1 MMKQILLVGA
11 YHEMIELCESCG
23 YEVVGIFDN
32 KYTDEYYGA
41 KIIGTDADAE
51 KLFPQYGNIPVVVT
65 PYMPSLREKLVKM
78 YAALG
83 YKFATIISPEARV
96 SKFSTVGEGTV
107 IQAGVN
113 VAANTHIGKF
123 VKLNTMCNIMH
134 DDEIGDFVTVSPNA
148 VTLGYVTIKDRAF
161 LGANCTI
168 LPSLTVGEKAVV
180 GAGAVVTKNVETDK
194 VVKGNPAK

>member
-1 MMKQILLVGA
+1 MKKQILLVGA

-23 YEVVGIFDN
+23 YEVAGIFDN
-32 KYTDEYYGA
+32 KYNDEYYGA
-41 KIIGTDADAE
+41 KIIGTDEDAE
-51 KLFPQYGNIPVVVT
+51 KLFSKYGTIPLVVT
-65 PYMPSLREKLVKM
+65 PYMPSLREKLVKR
-78 YAALG
+78 YSSIG
-83 YKFATIISPEARV
+83 YKFATIISPEARI
-96 SKFSTVGEGTV
+96 SKYSTIGEGSV

-113 VAANTHIGKF
+113 VAANTHVGCF

-134 DDEIGDFVTVSPNA
+134 DDVIGDFVTVSPSA

-168 LPSLTVGEKAVV
+168 LPKLTVGERAVI
-180 GAGAVVTKNVETDK
+180 GAGSVVTRDVPADI